1 MSSPRITYAAR
12 QDATR
17 ETEMAVL
24 ASIYRLALNS
34 AGRDAAGMT
43 STNQRHEREK
53 YGGGEQCRTVESSL
67 SSGSDPQTTERK
79 TRKK

>member
-1 MSSPRITYAAR
+1 VSSPSITYAAAR

-34 AGRDAAGMT
+34 ANRNAAGR
-43 STNQRHEREK
+43 TNTNGGDEK
-53 YGGGEQCRTVESSL
+53 
-67 SSGSDPQTTERK
+67 GSKHDLAKSIIPKR
-79 TRKK
+79 